1 MDSVINKPTLSS
13 NHAAFLNPSIEQ
25 YCLILATKNSMK
37 NVAGEQNV
45 AILGRWETLMV
56 TFNTNYK
63 DTGLFSIYPIA
74 KRAFAHVFCDWC
86 V

>member
-1 MDSVINKPTLSS
+1 
-13 NHAAFLNPSIEQ
+13 
-25 YCLILATKNSMK
+25 MK

-63 DTGLFSIYPIA
+63 DTGLFSIYAIA
-74 KRAFAHVFCDWC
+74 KRAFAHVFCEWC